1 MYQAG
6 ISMTKVSII
15 LMYLRIFPKEIAPRF
30 HRICWTINV
39 ILVAYAL
46 AFMIEFIAGCK
57 PISFF
62 WTQWDG
68 EHEGHCADGR
78 LVVFIDGGVSYPKV
92 QLKTIFETLY

>member
-1 MYQAG
+1 MYQAT
-6 ISMTKVSII
+6 ISMTKISII
-15 LMYLRIFPKEIAPRF
+15 LLYLRIFPKEIAPTF

-46 AFMIEFIAGCK
+46 AFMTEFIAGCK

-68 EHEGHCADGR
+68 EHPGHCADGR
-78 LVVFIDGGVSYPKV
+78 LVVFIDGGVRNPK
-92 QLKTIFETLY
+92 LKPNTTSET